1 MVDNYIFKVY
11 TRLIIT
17 DKEDLIM
24 EVGNIYK
31 CKGDTNYIIIQEV
44 NSDNTKYIVA
54 DSRFNYCNLEESPT
68 LELKEELKDCELIN

>member
-31 CKGDTNYIIIQEV
+31 CKGDKN
-44 NSDNTKYIVA
+44 
-54 DSRFNYCNLEESPT
+54 P
-68 LELKEELKDCELIN
+68 

>member
-1 MVDNYIFKVY
+1 
-11 TRLIIT
+11 
-17 DKEDLIM
+17 M

-54 DSRFNYCNLEESPT
+54 DSRFNYCNLENYSHNPT
-68 LELKEELKDCELIN
+68 RSLA